1 MRFGGLEIFA
11 LLALVLLFYGPKQL
25 PKLADA
31 FKKSKHIVKDADGM
45 GEAEE
50 GVDAKE

>member
-1 MRFGGLEIFA
+1 MRFGGLEIVA
-11 LLALVLLFYGPKQL
+11 LLALVFLFYGPRQL

-31 FKKSKHIVKDADGM
+31 FKKSKHIVKDADGT

-50 GVDAKE
+50 GTDAEK